1 MAEPAVQLTRAAR
14 SSSSQA
20 LDKSFSGDAGK
31 MRQTLEELAAAG
43 NADQEVLAL
52 ELFWVPGDDSE
63 TLDIDEVVIDWPEL
77 MQC

>member
-1 MAEPAVQLTRAAR
+1 MHTHAQPTQAHRV
-14 SSSSQA
+14 SSTQA
-20 LDKSFSGDAGK
+20 LDKEFSGDAGK
-31 MRQTLEELAAAG
+31 MRLALEELAAAG

-63 TLDIDEVVIDWPEL
+63 TLDVDEVLIDWPEL

>member
-1 MAEPAVQLTRAAR
+1 
-14 SSSSQA
+14 
-20 LDKSFSGDAGK
+20 